1 MKRITL
7 FAAAIA
13 ALASFTACGTKSFSK
28 QSAPDTGSAVSQTKT
43 AEQSAQT
50 STVAEP
56 QAPAPESKKESD
68 KMLKIRIGSDELTAE
83 LSDNSSAEALRE
95 LLEKGP
101 LTIEMSDYG
110 GMEKVGELPQSL
122 PRNDEQIN
130 TQPGDL
136 ILYLGKSITIYYD
149 TNSWSLTRLG
159 KITNVSAEEL
169 RSILGKGDVTAVL
182 SFE

>member
-1 MKRITL
+1 MNRIIQLGT
-7 FAAAIA
+7 
-13 ALASFTACGTKSFSK
+13 ALAVLASLTACGAKSLPQ
-28 QSAPDTGSAVSQTKT
+28 QSASDTGSAVSQTIP
-43 AEQSAQT
+43 AEQSEQT
-50 STVAEP
+50 STAAEP
-56 QAPAPESKKESD
+56 PAPARESERESE
-68 KMLKIRIGSDELTAE
+68 KMLKIMIGSDELTAE
-83 LSDNSSAEALRE
+83 LADNSSAEALRK
-95 LLEKGP
+95 LLEKGAI
-101 LTIEMSDYG
+101 TIEMSDYG

-169 RSILGKGDVTAVL
+169 RRILGKGDVTAVL
-182 SFE
+182 SLE

>member
-7 FAAAIA
+7 FVSAIV
-13 ALASFTACGTKSFSK
+13 ALVSLTACGANGLPQ
-28 QSAPDTGSAVSQTKT
+28 QSESDTGSAVSQTISS
-43 AEQSAQT
+43 EQSAQT
-50 STVAEP
+50 STVTEP
-56 QAPAPESKKESD
+56 QASAAESERESE
-68 KMLKIRIGSDELTAE
+68 KMLKIRIGNNELTAE
-83 LSDNSSAEALRE
+83 LADNSSAEALRE
-95 LLEKGP
+95 LLKKGP
-101 LTIEMSDYG
+101 ITIGMSDYA

-136 ILYLGKSITIYYD
+136 ILYLGRSFVIYYN

-159 KITNVSAEEL
+159 KITNASAEEL

-182 SFE
+182 SLK

>member
-7 FAAAIA
+7 FAAATA
-13 ALASFTACGTKSFSK
+13 ALASLTACGTKSLPQ
-28 QSAPDTGSAVSQTKT
+28 QSASDTGSAVSQTIP
-43 AEQSAQT
+43 AEQSEQT
-50 STVAEP
+50 SIVAEP
-56 QAPAPESKKESD
+56 QASAPESERESE
-68 KMLKIRIGSDELTAE
+68 KMLKIRIGNDELIAE
-83 LSDNSSAEALRE
+83 LADNSSAEALRE

-101 LTIEMSDYG
+101 LTIEMSDYR

-169 RSILGKGDVTAVL
+169 RSILGKGDVTAIFSL
-182 SFE
+182 E